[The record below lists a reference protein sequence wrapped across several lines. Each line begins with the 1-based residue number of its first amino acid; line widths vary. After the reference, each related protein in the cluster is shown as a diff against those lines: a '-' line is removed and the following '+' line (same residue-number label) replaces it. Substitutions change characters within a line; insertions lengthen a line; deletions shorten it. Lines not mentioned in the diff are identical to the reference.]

1 MWRRLLLGAITACCR
16 NQARSCPMSRRRRR
30 AHCRRYSRRRSC
42 QLSTAAMQHQ
52 HRRTLQSLARE
63 RPDYCDGACNEP
75 TCASNR
81 LRANDHAIRTNMNAI
96 AGNHRPITS
105 RNRERRR
112 CRHWRR
118 RCAISYRRHCLIGD
132 YSVTLLGAAAAAAAS
147 RATAT
152 GNMFSATAAANAE
165 LPPSPALLRTQ
176 DKPKMPSS
184 GTTQH
189 TSV

>member
-1 MWRRLLLGAITACCR
+1 MILNERRPLEGLTRSELLWRGHSLRSRMWRRLLLGAITACCR

-96 AGNHRPITS
+96 AAATTALS
-105 RNRERRR
+105 RAATAND
-112 CRHWRR
+112 
-118 RCAISYRRHCLIGD
+118 AAAA
-132 YSVTLLGAAAAAAAS
+132 TGAAAAPLATNAAALS
-147 RATAT
+147 VIIP
-152 GNMFSATAAANAE
+152 
-165 LPPSPALLRTQ
+165 LPC
-176 DKPKMPSS
+176 
-184 GTTQH
+184 
-189 TSV
+189 